1 MTKTYATKTQATKAK
16 KFGQQVYQRKDK
28 SWAIRWPKNRK
39 VGISTANEM
48 AIGHNQ

>member
-1 MTKTYATKTQATKAK
+1 MTKTYPTKTQATKAK
-16 KFGQQVYQRKDK
+16 KSGQQVYQRRDK

-39 VGISTANEM
+39 VDTSTANEM